1 MKMYRCSLTGFFS
14 NVNDKMVYDE
24 NKTVILNI
32 PFPYEFETDG
42 NLAVSL
48 MYEIFMPYEPLENLP
63 LRVHRV
69 GGLSF
74 EENEDGVFAFYEKDD
89 PILTDMLNEGGSVIE
104 HDGPLTFKINKLTD
118 EQKQADEFSSV
129 PYLDAYDVLIDYT
142 DDRSTV
148 FESRGYALPKI
159 VNQQIIF
166 TTLTAVDLDMKYPAM
181 DVTLDNFSPIN
192 CADAGI
198 SLVVALAEDYAT
210 NVDTSGTI
218 QIADTVTQTAKS
230 YYFNN
235 FSKFINSKWVRDTIA
250 LNHQSLIIDEVSGSE
265 GHIIGL
271 YGEFT
276 PTDVPVNSTKISIKL
291 NNPAVKL
298 IAEHNLSITGSGTN
312 VVSVCLNP
320 DNYIQA

>member
-32 PFPYEFETDG
+32 LFPYEFETDG
-42 NLAVSL
+42 TLAVGL
-48 MYEIFMPYEPLENLP
+48 MYEIFVPHEPSENFP
-63 LRVHRV
+63 LRVHRM
-69 GGLSF
+69 GGLS
-74 EENEDGVFAFYEKDD
+74 EENEYDVFSFYKKDD
-89 PILTDMLNEGGSVIE
+89 PMLTDMLNNGGRVIE

-129 PYLDAYDVLIDYT
+129 PYLDAYDVLIGFT
-142 DDRSTV
+142 DDKSTE
-148 FESRGYALPKI
+148 FESRGYMLPKI

-166 TTLTAVDLDMKYPAM
+166 TTLTAVDLDMKYRAM
-181 DVTLDNFSPIN
+181 DVTLDNFPSIS
-192 CADAGI
+192 CVDAGAYLTI
-198 SLVVALAEDYAT
+198 ALAEDYAT
-210 NVDTSGTI
+210 DVNTSGTI
-218 QIADTVTQTAKS
+218 KIVDTVAQTAKS

-250 LNHQSLIIDEVSGSE
+250 LNHQSLIINEVSGSE

-276 PTDVPVNSTKISIKL
+276 PTDVPVNSTKISIEL

-298 IAEHNLSITGSGTN
+298 IAERNLSITGSGTN

-320 DNYIQA
+320 DNYIQD